1 MRSVKGCKIRDF
13 GGSDS
18 LVHLSTA
25 NSVLILEN
33 AMRQDLTLTDS
44 LSCNLNASLHC
55 HSGAIKH
62 LHCDSTNLL
71 TNCQLESKVWNIPLD
86 NSFQV
91 EPIGKNKIPHQ
102 VYILGAKIQTFI
114 SLKKLKKYLFIVSVA
129 FLKPNSVLS
138 LTQNGKLS
146 LNGRLLQGFK
156 PQKEGLFTSLSVCCI
171 ILCKQKCW
179 IICVTSMHEI
189 SLWLLEDR
197 EEAGYSVVVVP
208 LAFLCLD
215 SSSPNGGKPLCSSV
229 HRSSSCYNDRKDGEG
244 KKVTLL
250 IGHDDGFYRKVV
262 GDIMGKQKLSTF

>member
-1 MRSVKGCKIRDF
+1 MFIDEFFLCVGTKQQKSVVRSVKGCKIRDF

-91 EPIGKNKIPHQ
+91 EPIGKNPAFFFHF
-102 VYILGAKIQTFI
+102 YSLGAKIQTF
-114 SLKKLKKYLFIVSVA
+114 
-129 FLKPNSVLS
+129 
-138 LTQNGKLS
+138 
-146 LNGRLLQGFK
+146 
-156 PQKEGLFTSLSVCCI
+156 
-171 ILCKQKCW
+171 
-179 IICVTSMHEI
+179 
-189 SLWLLEDR
+189 
-197 EEAGYSVVVVP
+197 
-208 LAFLCLD
+208 
-215 SSSPNGGKPLCSSV
+215 
-229 HRSSSCYNDRKDGEG
+229 
-244 KKVTLL
+244 
-250 IGHDDGFYRKVV
+250 
-262 GDIMGKQKLSTF
+262 